1 MSGHVNYYKKKIMNA
16 KARPA
21 NIRQVSKEID
31 GVSEGFVH
39 TVFNR
44 ELKDSIYCP
53 TALAYLDYPGILKLI
68 IWTL

>member
-1 MSGHVNYYKKKIMNA
+1 MNV
-16 KARPA
+16 KASPT
-21 NIRQVSKEID
+21 NNRQVSKEID

-53 TALAYLDYPGILKLI
+53 TALAYLDYSGLLKLI